1 MKNGRLGCWRP
12 EEPGMNKE
20 NQDRG
25 ALIDRMLEV
34 RSDQEVEAAEKD
46 AEGRLEV
53 NPDAV
58 RVIAASERL
67 VKTGAR
73 TQDTELGAKRL
84 SLSVF
89 ALVFSSVALAAGAL
103 TDSFYAALAAGVL
116 VALPLTEFV
125 WGLLHHRYV
134 DAASLDG
141 ER

>member
-1 MKNGRLGCWRP
+1 MNSKN
-12 EEPGMNKE
+12 
-20 NQDRG
+20 QARG

-34 RSDQEVEAAEKD
+34 RSEQEVEAAEKD
-46 AEGRLEV
+46 AEGWLKE
-53 NPDAV
+53 NPGDV
-58 RVIAASERL
+58 RVIAASERP

-73 TQDTELGAKRL
+73 ARDPERGDNRPP
-84 SLSVF
+84 LSVF
-89 ALVFSSVALAAGAL
+89 VVVFTLVALVVGAL

>member
-1 MKNGRLGCWRP
+1 
-12 EEPGMNKE
+12 MNKE

-34 RSDQEVEAAEKD
+34 RSEQEVEAAEKD

-73 TQDTELGAKRL
+73 TQEPELGAKRL

-103 TDSFYAALAAGVL
+103 TDSPYAALAAGVL
-116 VALPLTEFV
+116 VALPLAEFV
-125 WGLLHHRYV
+125 WELLHHRYV